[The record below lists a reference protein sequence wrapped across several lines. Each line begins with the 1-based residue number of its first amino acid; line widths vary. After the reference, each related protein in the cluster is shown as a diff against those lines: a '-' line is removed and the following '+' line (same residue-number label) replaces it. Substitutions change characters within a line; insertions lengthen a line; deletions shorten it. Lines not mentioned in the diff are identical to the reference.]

1 MHSFPW
7 QYKLVWYCCVVWL
20 SYHPIHSG
28 SIPSRIYH
36 EIGISLHPLIHFDDN
51 CRWILDERLDLV
63 PCIGIHWY
71 WSLTNSVRWRIVVSP
86 SCENIPQCA
95 VLIEMQWVCICEN
108 ENTMTTNW
116 WNDYWPM
123 PMLFD
128 WQSNEPQEWY
138 ESIAWNHVWS
148 CLLLYRRGWNI
159 FVGWVVMSSLPVSI
173 YLPMMSN
180 PSSQLFWALV
190 HLDRNNRW
198 HCYSNLEGCN
208 WNFFDW
214 NGKCRERKRIV
225 RRRMAPISRRC
236 CLTLSS
242 S

>member
-7 QYKLVWYCCVVWL
+7 QYKLVWYCFVVWL

-36 EIGISLHPLIHFDDN
+36 DIEISLRPLIHFDDN

-63 PCIGIHWY
+63 PCIEIHWY
-71 WSLTNSVRWRIVVSP
+71 WSLTNSVHWRIVVSP

-108 ENTMTTNW
+108 TMAR
-116 WNDYWPM
+116 WNNCWPM
-123 PMLFD
+123 PLFD
-128 WQSNEPQEWY
+128 WPGNESEAQY
-138 ESIAWNHVWS
+138 ELIARNYVWS

-173 YLPMMSN
+173 YLPMLSN
-180 PSSQLFWALV
+180 PSLHLFRALV
-190 HLDRNNRW
+190 HLDRNNRCY
-198 HCYSNLEGCN
+198 CYSNLEGCN

-214 NGKCRERKRIV
+214 NGKCIDRKRIV
-225 RRRMAPISRRC
+225 RWRMAPISRRC